1 MLYAC
6 YADIPHPPIW
16 AMYIIRPI
24 SSYADKAADH
34 QVTSLKMALV
44 QFIDNGLQN
53 FLIDKWLDFSKKSW
67 LWESIWDHA
76 GHMCTGQTTDTGPQE
91 LLAPK
96 VPGHGRTGLTPRV
109 QQA

>member
-16 AMYIIRPI
+16 GMYIIRPI
-24 SSYADKAADH
+24 SSYADKAANH

-53 FLIDKWLDFSKKSW
+53 FLIDKGLDFSKSHFGNQNGTTLDKCVPDKELTQATKNCW
-67 LWESIWDHA
+67 LPK
-76 GHMCTGQTTDTGPQE
+76 PQGM
-91 LLAPK
+91 A
-96 VPGHGRTGLTPRV
+96 T
-109 QQA
+109 

>member
-1 MLYAC
+1 MLYAR

-44 QFIDNGLQN
+44 QFIDNGLQS

-67 LWESIWDHA
+67 LWESKWDHA
-76 GHMCTGQTTDTGPQE
+76 GQMCTG
-91 LLAPK
+91 
-96 VPGHGRTGLTPRV
+96 
-109 QQA
+109 